1 MQKKNSL
8 WLNVWQQGTVSNRLH
23 ARQSEIFTE
32 FLLKGSD
39 KLVKNLTDLRFCFF
53 QQVYVFLRHWHTW
66 HTCHHPHWIIIS
78 YHGVEGPKTTG

>member
-53 QQVYVFLRHWHTW
+53 QQVYVFRLRHWHTW
-66 HTCHHPHWIIIS
+66 HIAITLIGS
-78 YHGVEGPKTTG
+78 